1 MSQNIHFTGDFMKG
15 DVPLHITINPKLKA
29 KIEKRARQQGVT
41 VAGLVRVVL
50 MRECAKEA
58 GK

>member
-29 KIEKRARQQGVT
+29 KLEKKARQQSVT
-41 VAGLVRVVL
+41 VAGLLRVIIA
-50 MRECAKEA
+50 RECAKEA